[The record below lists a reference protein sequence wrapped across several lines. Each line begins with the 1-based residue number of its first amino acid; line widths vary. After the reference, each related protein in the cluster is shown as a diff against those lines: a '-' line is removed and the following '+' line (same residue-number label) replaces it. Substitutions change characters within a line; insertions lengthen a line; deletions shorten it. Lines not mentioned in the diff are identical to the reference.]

1 MLCNMELVYYFSSW
15 TRILFVVFE
24 HYGLLCLNT
33 IDCDAC
39 FYFGCTVLIIWFHG
53 YYRCQFVMF
62 VGSIMFVKQGKLL
75 QIFFV
80 I

>member
-1 MLCNMELVYYFSSW
+1 MELLYYFSSW
-15 TRILFVVFE
+15 TRMLFVVFE

-33 IDCDAC
+33 TDCAVC

-62 VGSIMFVKQGKLL
+62 VGSIMFMKQGKLL
-75 QIFFV
+75 QKNFLI
-80 I
+80 

>member
-1 MLCNMELVYYFSSW
+1 MELVHYFSSW
-15 TRILFVVFE
+15 TRMLFVVFE
-24 HYGLLCLNT
+24 HYGLLCLNPM
-33 IDCDAC
+33 DCAVC
-39 FYFGCTVLIIWFHG
+39 FYFGCTVLVIWFHG